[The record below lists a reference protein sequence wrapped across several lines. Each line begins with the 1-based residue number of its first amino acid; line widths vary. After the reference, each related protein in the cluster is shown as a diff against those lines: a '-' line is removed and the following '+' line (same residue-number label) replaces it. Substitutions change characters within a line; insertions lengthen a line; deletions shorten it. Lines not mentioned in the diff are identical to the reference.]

1 LGEELITN
9 EIIAI
14 VELVK
19 NSYDADA
26 TRVKITLENV
36 TDIEKGR
43 IIIHDDGVGMSLDTI
58 INAWLQPGTEVKK
71 HLRERNERT
80 EIYRRFILG
89 EKGVG
94 RFAAQK
100 LGSLITVTTR
110 SRESELE
117 TIVEVDWSAFEEDKF
132 LSDVKV
138 KWLQTEPKIF
148 QKTTGTQL
156 EINFINKKWTGN
168 MIYELVHK
176 LVSLQ
181 SPFKEKDN
189 FTITIESNDY
199 PEVSKEVQF
208 PIRTLENAVYSFS
221 GKVSER
227 GLMTG
232 NYRFINPAYRKF
244 ARKISISGKDI
255 RDPENFLKGNSTRE
269 PLCGNFSFEFYV
281 WDLDPISL
289 KETISRTTYDRYIEP
304 HTGIRV
310 YRDGFRV
317 WPYGEK
323 GNDWLELDLMRVNN
337 PSKCLSNNQVIGIV
351 EIGQEGNPSLRDK
364 TDREGIIDNVEYHDF
379 KILVLSALNE
389 LEILRRQDKIKI
401 DNMRERRVGKKIDE
415 TLDKIDNM
423 RHKIHDNSHDDLYHS
438 EIDAIEKAYEKY
450 KVDIVERLYVAAGIG
465 IAALMPAHEV
475 QIQLKDLKPP
485 LDGLKA
491 DMIRMGFGGR
501 MMDRFDNI
509 EKIMSNLWEVSQGAL
524 ELQKRYREEFSLL
537 SVVEFSLK
545 IKRQELDRAGI
556 RVIEPEKTTIRLK
569 GYPNLLMTAIL
580 NLLDNAIWWLQKN
593 PDEKILKI
601 TIKKDSPSRALI
613 IVSDNGPGIDP
624 SDLPYLGEA
633 FYTRKPKGTGLG
645 LFISK
650 RLMEANNGVVE
661 FGFYPNDPDFLQ
673 GANVILAFEIE
684 GE

>member
-1 LGEELITN
+1 
-9 EIIAI
+9 
-14 VELVK
+14 
-19 NSYDADA
+19 
-26 TRVKITLENV
+26 
-36 TDIEKGR
+36 
-43 IIIHDDGVGMSLDTI
+43 
-58 INAWLQPGTEVKK
+58 
-71 HLRERNERT
+71 
-80 EIYRRFILG
+80 
-89 EKGVG
+89 
-94 RFAAQK
+94 
-100 LGSLITVTTR
+100 
-110 SRESELE
+110 
-117 TIVEVDWSAFEEDKF
+117 
-132 LSDVKV
+132 
-138 KWLQTEPKIF
+138 
-148 QKTTGTQL
+148 
-156 EINFINKKWTGN
+156 
-168 MIYELVHK
+168 
-176 LVSLQ
+176 
-181 SPFKEKDN
+181 
-189 FTITIESNDY
+189 
-199 PEVSKEVQF
+199 
-208 PIRTLENAVYSFS
+208 
-221 GKVSER
+221 
-227 GLMTG
+227 
-232 NYRFINPAYRKF
+232 
-244 ARKISISGKDI
+244 
-255 RDPENFLKGNSTRE
+255 
-269 PLCGNFSFEFYV
+269 
-281 WDLDPISL
+281 
-289 KETISRTTYDRYIEP
+289 
-304 HTGIRV
+304 
-310 YRDGFRV
+310 
-317 WPYGEK
+317 
-323 GNDWLELDLMRVNN
+323 
-337 PSKCLSNNQVIGIV
+337 
-351 EIGQEGNPSLRDK
+351 
-364 TDREGIIDNVEYHDF
+364 
-379 KILVLSALNE
+379 
-389 LEILRRQDKIKI
+389 
-401 DNMRERRVGKKIDE
+401 VGKKIDE

-650 RLMEANNGVVE
+650 RVMEANNGVVE